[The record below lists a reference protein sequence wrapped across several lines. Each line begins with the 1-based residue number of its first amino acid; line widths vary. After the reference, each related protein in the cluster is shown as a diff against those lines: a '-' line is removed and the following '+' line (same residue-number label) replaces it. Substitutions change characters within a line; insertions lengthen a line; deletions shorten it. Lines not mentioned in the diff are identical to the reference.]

1 MEQTQIL
8 LIAAA
13 QGFGAVLFFYVLY
26 LLGGM
31 AQDIKKLLEKVEHM
45 EKRMGIQ

>member
-1 MEQTQIL
+1 MGGIQVL

-13 QGFGAVLFFYVLY
+13 QAFGAVLFFYVLY

-31 AQDIKKLLEKVEHM
+31 AQDIRKVLQKVENI
-45 EKRMGIQ
+45 EKTLNTK